1 MSDVNFIQAECYAG
15 CPCDE
20 FECEPDKKSLLVLN
34 TALESNKP
42 VLIKYDGGEEPNLEF
57 TMGPGTSV
65 YHSCSATLN
74 GEFYVFGG
82 EESFSRQVFVVF
94 LA

>member
-1 MSDVNFIQAECYAG
+1 M
-15 CPCDE
+15 
-20 FECEPDKKSLLVLN
+20 LN
-34 TALESNKP
+34 TYSDSNKP

-82 EESFSRQVFVVF
+82 VESFSRQVFVVF